1 MKKIQILILLCL
13 VFKLNSLVTTK
24 DLITYSHAEYDKI
37 VSLKNTHGDTLID
50 KYVYSM
56 LDEYF
61 KSVDEYYNSIDA
73 INQATHTYEQS
84 LLSLNSIK
92 LSLMEKLEEQYKHKL
107 DEEHAAFHQAEE
119 KKNLDHKNMSDLKK
133 LCQTYKLNKEQLR
146 EKLLSSL
153 YQLFDTKNIY
163 DENFLNA
170 TSSWNTMNSY
180 NDTRIED
187 NEAKDTLRKEL
198 DQLVMDLNN
207 INSQFMLSE
216 DKLNKAYKANA
227 VNFST
232 WQSLQYK
239 KDMAFIALE
248 TAWNEL
254 EKSHESWSKKK
265 FEKNKLNYLKSV
277 TQFETISKDKHK
289 YSSEIYHNLIAIKSA
304 EKEYFELNLG
314 VLARESL
321 IKGIKLKLMEY
332 K

>member
-1 MKKIQILILLCL
+1 MKKLQILILLSI
-13 VFKLNSLVTTK
+13 VFNLNPLVTTK
-24 DLITYSHAEYDKI
+24 DLLTYSHAEYDKI
-37 VSLKNTHGDTLID
+37 VSLKSVHGDTLID
-50 KYVYSM
+50 KHIYFV

-73 INQATHTYEQS
+73 ISQATNTYEQS

-92 LSLMEKLEEQYKHKL
+92 ISLMEKLEEQYKDKL
-107 DEEHAAFHQAEE
+107 DEEHAVFRQAEE
-119 KKNLDHKNMSDLKK
+119 KKNLDHNHMNDLKK

-153 YQLFDTKNIY
+153 YQLFDTKNNY

-180 NDTRIED
+180 NDTRIKD
-187 NEAKDTLRKEL
+187 DEAKDNLRKEL

-207 INSQFMLSE
+207 INSQFMMSE
-216 DKLNKAYKANA
+216 SKLNNAYKANA
-227 VNFST
+227 VNFNT

-239 KDMAFIALE
+239 KDMAFLALE

-254 EKSHESWSKKK
+254 EKSHEPWSKKE
-265 FEKNKLNYLKSV
+265 FEKDKLNYLKSAN
-277 TQFETISKDKHK
+277 QFETINKDKQK
-289 YSSEIYHNLIAIKSA
+289 SSSEIYHSLVGIKMA
-304 EKEYFELNLG
+304 EKEYFELNLEA
-314 VLARESL
+314 LARESL
-321 IKGIKLKLMEY
+321 VKNIKLKLMEY